1 MNNVVCLVQN
11 IKNRQMAKELI
22 TTFKKHEETIT
33 SLRKPHYN
41 L

>member
-1 MNNVVCLVQN
+1 MFSSKYKKQANG
-11 IKNRQMAKELI
+11 KELI
-22 TTFKKHEETIT
+22 TTFKKHEETYT